1 VRFSGNNEDI
11 SNSII
16 NINKDVTYIS
26 MTGLQLSDDVYTTS
40 VSAVNYMFLRSD
52 AITTNITMHTPAPLT
67 TGRFVSNLLYNILR
81 CGYLSGPKQI

>member
-1 VRFSGNNEDI
+1 MRFSGHNEDI

-26 MTGLQLSDDVYTTS
+26 MTGLQLSDDVYTTR

-52 AITTNITMHTPAPLT
+52 AITTNVTVHTPAPLT
-67 TGRFVSNLLYNILR
+67 TGRFVSNLLYNVLLD
-81 CGYLSGPKQI
+81 YAAV